1 MPPVLAAPPALAAT
15 VALALAGAIA
25 RLLTGMENLT
35 RRIRRRPFRTF
46 VHEPSRMLAVL
57 ADHGLRT
64 SVLHHGAWDVAL
76 AERGTA

>member
-1 MPPVLAAPPALAAT
+1 
-15 VALALAGAIA
+15 
-25 RLLTGMENLT
+25 MENLT
-35 RRIRRRPFRTF
+35 RRIRRRQFRTF
-46 VHEPSRMLAVL
+46 VHDPSRMLAVL